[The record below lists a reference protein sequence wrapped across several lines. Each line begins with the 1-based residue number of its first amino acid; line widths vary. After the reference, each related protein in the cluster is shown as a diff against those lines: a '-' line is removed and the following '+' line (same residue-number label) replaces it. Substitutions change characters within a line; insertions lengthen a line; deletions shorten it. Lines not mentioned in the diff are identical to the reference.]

1 MNKKELIDS
10 IAEKA
15 KINKADAESALN
27 ATVEAIADCLQNGD
41 KITLVGFGTFSVST
55 REARQGRNP
64 QNGQAITIPA
74 KKTVKFKSGSK
85 LAEAIN

>member
-15 KINKADAESALN
+15 GINKADAESALN
-27 ATVEAIADCLQNGD
+27 ATVEAVSDCLRKGD

-64 QNGQAITIPA
+64 QNGKAITIPK

>member
-15 KINKADAESALN
+15 GLNKADAESALN
-27 ATVEAIADCLQNGD
+27 ATVEAISDCLQKGD

-55 REARQGRNP
+55 REARTGRNP
-64 QNGQAITIPA
+64 QNGNEINIPA